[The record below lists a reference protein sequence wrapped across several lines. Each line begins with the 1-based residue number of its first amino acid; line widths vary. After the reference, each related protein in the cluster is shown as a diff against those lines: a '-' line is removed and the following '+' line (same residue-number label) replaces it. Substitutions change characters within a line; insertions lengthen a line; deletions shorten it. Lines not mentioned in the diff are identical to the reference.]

1 VHVKTEWVLVTAVS
15 VLLKSRRGLD
25 KAVRLVDV
33 ARYTVEAVKVLSE
46 TVWFSLGPE
55 NISTGS

>member
-46 TVWFSLGPE
+46 TV
-55 NISTGS
+55 